1 MNLFQKLWLLSKTQP
16 SNSGLKTY
24 ALNLLKTPED
34 VIKQRSLLRGVMAWG
49 LILCFAGFSSCNQR
63 STKTTSQI
71 NQNSQGLLLD
81 SSRRKRSQQFGLI
94 KTLSQSK
101 KGLERSQRWAQYF
114 DSIPISAH
122 KVRPTDEPSKRLYPA
137 TNKALS
143 PIIYQANALLDD
155 SFYVNAKSGQWL
167 IVGHS
172 DTTPYWANALLKT
185 DSLSDIPDS
194 INSHGIPD

>member
-1 MNLFQKLWLLSKTQP
+1 M
-16 SNSGLKTY
+16 
-24 ALNLLKTPED
+24 
-34 VIKQRSLLRGVMAWG
+34 IKQRSLLRGVMAWG
-49 LILCFAGFSSCNQR
+49 LILCFSAVFSSCNQR
-63 STKTTSQI
+63 STKPTSSDKPELSGVYYLI
-71 NQNSQGLLLD
+71 RHAEKDRSNSSNKD
-81 SSRRKRSQQFGLI
+81 PELI
-94 KTLSQSK
+94 Q

-114 DSIPISAH
+114 DSIPLSGVYSTAY
-122 KVRPTDEPSKRLYPA
+122 RRTLQTALPTA

-155 SFYVNAKSGQWL
+155 SFYVNAQSGHWL

-194 INSHGIPD
+194 INSRVYRIDLRFESPQFTISNIE